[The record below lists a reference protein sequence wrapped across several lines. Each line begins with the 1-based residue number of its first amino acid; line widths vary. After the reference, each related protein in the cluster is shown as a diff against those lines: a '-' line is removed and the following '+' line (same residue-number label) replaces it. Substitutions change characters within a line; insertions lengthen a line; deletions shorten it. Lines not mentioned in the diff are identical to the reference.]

1 MFNSNKYRHCLQHWQ
16 LALIAEPPVDIYIN
30 SHLFSI
36 YDVLMALPYYHVEG
50 GPVTVVSDMS
60 TLSCR
65 ISPLALTRP
74 RFSCHSGQRQATAL
88 GKWRLR
94 GT

>member
-36 YDVLMALPYYHVEG
+36 YDILMGLPYYHVEG
-50 GPVTVVSDMS
+50 GPVT
-60 TLSCR
+60 
-65 ISPLALTRP
+65 
-74 RFSCHSGQRQATAL
+74 GQ
-88 GKWRLR
+88 
-94 GT
+94 